1 MAKNLYPDAKDVA
14 YYRDSR
20 YQTRDQRFISR
31 REQNLIVGVLAS
43 LEAPSGKV
51 LDAPCGYGRFT
62 KHLIARG
69 WTPTVSDYAPAMV
82 EYCQTTAKKEYGA
95 ELPGAQGD
103 LFGELPF
110 APNSFDGALCV
121 RMLHNTLDS
130 DRRILVFKALAR
142 VTRDWIVVTYYG
154 DPLIHQIQFAVRKK
168 VATNPRE
175 TMAFV
180 SRTQLAREVAAAGL
194 RVERDLAVLPGFH
207 AQRIAVLRKNR

>member
-1 MAKNLYPDAKDVA
+1 MAKNLYPDEKDVT

-20 YQTRDQRFISR
+20 YQSRDQRFISR
-31 REQNLIVGVLAS
+31 REQDLIVGVLGT

-62 KHLIARG
+62 RHLIARG

-82 EYCQTTAKKEYGA
+82 DYCQTAAKKTFGID
-95 ELPGAQGD
+95 LPGAQGD

-110 APNSFDGALCV
+110 APDSFDGALCV
-121 RMLHNTLDS
+121 RMLHNTLDAE
-130 DRRILVFKALAR
+130 RRILVFKALAR

-168 VATNPRE
+168 LAANPRE

-180 SRTQLAREVAAAGL
+180 AQRQLAREAAAAGL
-194 RVERDLAVLPGFH
+194 KVVRDLAVLPGFH

>member
-1 MAKNLYPDAKDVA
+1 MAKNLYPDAKDVTH
-14 YYRDSR
+14 YRDSR

-31 REQNLIVGVLAS
+31 REQDLIVAVLGT
-43 LEAPSGKV
+43 LEAPSGRV

-62 KHLIARG
+62 AHLVARG

-82 EYCQTTAKKEYGA
+82 EYCRAAGKQAHGVDM
-95 ELPGAQGD
+95 PGAPGD

-110 APNSFDGALCV
+110 APDSFDGALCV
-121 RMLHNTLDS
+121 RMLHNTLES
-130 DRRILVFKALAR
+130 DRRVLVFKALAR

-154 DPLIHQIQFAVRKK
+154 DPLIHRAQFAVRKK
-168 VATNPRE
+168 IASNPRQ

-180 SRTQLAREVAAAGL
+180 SRAQLAHEAAAAGL
-194 RVERDLAVLPGFH
+194 KVERDLAVLPGFH